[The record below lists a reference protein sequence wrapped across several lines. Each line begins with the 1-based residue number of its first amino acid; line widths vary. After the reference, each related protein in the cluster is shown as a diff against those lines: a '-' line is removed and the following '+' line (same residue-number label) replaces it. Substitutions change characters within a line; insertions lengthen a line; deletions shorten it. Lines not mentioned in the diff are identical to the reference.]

1 MCVLL
6 QLSSKRLRDG
16 KPVKSIRPATAAV
29 TISSPSTVNAVVQGR
44 IVGATPT
51 KSTSAAATRSA
62 ALRNGERKP
71 TPNQTSNHRLL
82 LAAARNHHH
91 HPGKQ
96 LNVLKTTRQKAL
108 LKAKQQQHQKNQQQQ
123 QQQSSKSKKLALP
136 MVISVPIEGNT
147 PAAPS
152 PVATSKING
161 NNGESTKATATE
173 NSESEYSSLEDDD
186 DFTVD
191 VAEGDANDSL
201 SESEETNVASLT
213 NSSAAPID
221 RSHLPNVTM
230 IADCVA
236 GRPAP
241 AGPLSSSLFPH
252 VPPYITF
259 SSHEDKGPQMPPE
272 ITKILK
278 WKLTTITPLVIRRI
292 LINSGFRLLKSKL
305 LCFCITNHH

>member
-1 MCVLL
+1 
-6 QLSSKRLRDG
+6 
-16 KPVKSIRPATAAV
+16 
-29 TISSPSTVNAVVQGR
+29 
-44 IVGATPT
+44 
-51 KSTSAAATRSA
+51 
-62 ALRNGERKP
+62 
-71 TPNQTSNHRLL
+71 
-82 LAAARNHHH
+82 
-91 HPGKQ
+91 
-96 LNVLKTTRQKAL
+96 
-108 LKAKQQQHQKNQQQQ
+108 
-123 QQQSSKSKKLALP
+123 